1 MPSGKR
7 RKDIRCQLTNVK
19 KDCVRTD
26 TRASKNCSPQYLEK
40 NKNKLFA
47 CSPMRIAFGLF
58 LFFITLM
65 PGLTMPYDLFMQT
78 NISEKNNHLRLFTI

>member
-1 MPSGKR
+1 MPSGKKKKR
-7 RKDIRCQLTNVK
+7 HKMSTHKRKKRLRK
-19 KDCVRTD
+19 K
-26 TRASKNCSPQYLEK
+26 K